1 MKDIKSQEDSEK
13 IRKNIL
19 ALGFTSFFTDVSSEM
34 ILALLPLFLTA
45 LGAGKAVIG
54 LIEGIAE
61 FTASTLK
68 IFSGWISDRLKK
80 RKLLVVIGYTLSTI
94 AKPFMAVAANWG
106 HVLFVRFLDRVGKG
120 VRTSPR
126 DALIAD
132 SVGPRERGR
141 SFGFHRM
148 MDTSGAV
155 VGTLLA
161 SFFLFVFSRYF
172 QMETIFQ
179 YRTIFWIALIPGILS
194 VLTLVLFV
202 KEPRFAEQK
211 KALFSL
217 KAALPKQFIRFLII
231 VGIFELVHFSYALF
245 ILRAL
250 DLGVAIP
257 LIPIIYLVYNLVYAG
272 SAMPAGQ
279 LADRFGKKRMLSLG
293 YLLFGVMCFG
303 FAFAS
308 TPLHAWLLFV
318 LFGLSVAIV
327 DTIPRA
333 MVPGMVSPEMKGTAY
348 GFYHMVIG
356 VLDLPAS
363 AVAGLLW
370 DVFGKVKGPMI
381 AFSYGAILAII
392 AAVLLFAL
400 VPEKA
405 EA

>member
-1 MKDIKSQEDSEK
+1 MEK
-13 IRKNIL
+13 IKKNVL
-19 ALGFTSFFTDVSSEM
+19 ALGITSFFTDVSSEM

-45 LGAGKAVIG
+45 LGAGKAAIG

-68 IFSGWISDRLKK
+68 TFSGWISDRLQK
-80 RKLLVVIGYTLSTI
+80 RKLLVVIGYSLSTI
-94 AKPFMAVAANWG
+94 TKPFIAVAGNWLQ
-106 HVLFVRFLDRVGKG
+106 VLFVRFLDRVGKG
-120 VRTSPR
+120 IRTSPR

-132 SVGPRERGR
+132 SIEAGERGR

-161 SFFLFVFSRYF
+161 ALFLFVFTKF
-172 QMETIFQ
+172 FNMETIFQ
-179 YRTIFWIALIPGILS
+179 YRTIFWIAVIPGIMS
-194 VLTLVLFV
+194 ILTLILFV
-202 KEPRFAEQK
+202 KEPKFAEK
-211 KALFSL
+211 KAQVLSF
-217 KAALPKQFIRFLII
+217 KAALPGRFIVFLSI
-231 VGIFELVHFSYALF
+231 VALFELVHFSYALF
-245 ILRAL
+245 ILRAA

-272 SAMPAGQ
+272 TAMPFGQ
-279 LADRFGKKRMLSLG
+279 LSDRVGKKKMLSLG
-293 YLLFGVMCFG
+293 YLLFGLMCLG

-308 TPLHAWLLFV
+308 QSAHAWMLFV

-333 MVPGMVSPEMKGTAY
+333 MVPDMVSPEVKGTAY
-348 GFYHMVIG
+348 GVYHMVIG

-363 AVAGLLW
+363 AVGGLLW
-370 DVFGKVKGPMI
+370 DIFGKVRGPII
-381 AFSYGAILAII
+381 AFSYAAVLAII
-392 AAVLLFAL
+392 AAVLLFIL
-400 VPEKA
+400 VPDRV

>member
-1 MKDIKSQEDSEK
+1 MNTPEEK
-13 IRKNIL
+13 KNL
-19 ALGFTSFFTDVSSEM
+19 KKNVVALGVTSFFTDVSSEM

-45 LGAGKAVIG
+45 LGAGKALIG
-54 LIEGIAE
+54 LIEGVAE
-61 FTASTLK
+61 FTASILK
-68 IFSGWISDRLKK
+68 IFSGWISDKLQK
-80 RKLLVVIGYTLSTI
+80 RKALVVAGYSLSTI
-94 AKPFMAVAANWG
+94 TKPFIALATSWV

-132 SVGPRERGR
+132 SIEPKERGR
-141 SFGFHRM
+141 AFGFHRM

-161 SFFLFVFSRYF
+161 SLFLFVFTRYF
-172 QMETIFQ
+172 QMETVFQ
-179 YRTIFWIALIPGILS
+179 YRTIFWIALIPGLMS
-194 VLTLVLFV
+194 VITLVLFV
-202 KEPRFAEQK
+202 KEPKLAEQK
-211 KALFSL
+211 KALFSF

-231 VGIFELVHFSYALF
+231 IAIFELVHFSYALF
-245 ILRAL
+245 ILRAS

-279 LADRFGKKRMLSLG
+279 LADRVGKKKMLSVG
-293 YLLFGVMCFG
+293 YLLFGLMCLG

-308 TPLHAWLLFV
+308 TSLHAWLLFI
-318 LFGLSVAIV
+318 LFGLAVAIV

-333 MVPGMVSPEMKGTAY
+333 MVPGMVSSEVKGTAY
-348 GFYHMVIG
+348 GVYYMVIG

-363 AVAGLLW
+363 AIAGLLW
-370 DVFGKVKGPMI
+370 DIFGKVKGPII
-381 AFSYGAILAII
+381 AFSYGAVLAII
-392 AAVLLFAL
+392 AAVLLFIL